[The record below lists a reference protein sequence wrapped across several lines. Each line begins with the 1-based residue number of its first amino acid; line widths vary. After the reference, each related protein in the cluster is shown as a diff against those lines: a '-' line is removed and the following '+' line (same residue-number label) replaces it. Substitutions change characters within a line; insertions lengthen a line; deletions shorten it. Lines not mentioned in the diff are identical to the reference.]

1 MSSSRS
7 EYANPLRKKPLL
19 LGAIAFSLCC
29 FALPVVAQEPE
40 PQNAFPNAPSA
51 NTPAVTATVG
61 TPISNEHYLTFGE
74 RAHVYARNIFT
85 FETIVGPAFGAGI
98 GQWEDEP
105 PAWRGGAEGYGKR
118 FGSGAARRSISETI
132 RFGVAAIDGED
143 PRYFHAENRGIWA
156 RTKHAVASSFV
167 SQTSHGVTIPAF
179 SRFLGVYGAAF
190 IADAWYPDNRV
201 SARDAV
207 TRGTTSFA
215 GGIGFH
221 LLREFLPFHKDNK

>member
-105 PAWRGGAEGYGKR
+105 PAWPGGPEGYGKR
-118 FGSGAARRSISETI
+118 FCSGAARRSLSETI
-132 RFGVAAIDGED
+132 PFGVAATECAT
-143 PRYFHAENRGIWA
+143 PR
-156 RTKHAVASSFV
+156 SFPP
-167 SQTSHGVTIPAF
+167 QHPG
-179 SRFLGVYGAAF
+179 
-190 IADAWYPDNRV
+190 
-201 SARDAV
+201 
-207 TRGTTSFA
+207 
-215 GGIGFH
+215 
-221 LLREFLPFHKDNK
+221 